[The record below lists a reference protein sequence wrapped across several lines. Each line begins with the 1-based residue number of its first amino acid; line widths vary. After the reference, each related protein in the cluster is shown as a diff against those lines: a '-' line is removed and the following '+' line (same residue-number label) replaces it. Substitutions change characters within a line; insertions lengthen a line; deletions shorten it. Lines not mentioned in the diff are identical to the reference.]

1 MSPDIYTFASGVSVL
16 IIHIDFLSLWF
27 LLLSSLHNSERN
39 SNFRFILM
47 WLMVIL
53 LLSYSCQMPSSSVKS
68 CRSNCSTFT
77 EIKHMVDS
85 ISQLFGLKGHKA
97 SPATQNPECPIFQL
111 SLRVCGMVRGYQWI
125 KSNDFSKILLKI
137 IVVWKMSGRFLSLY
151 RTLVFIKLTALVW
164 ITEKQRALFST
175 LTHSG
180 SPLFYYSAPLTHIC
194 EQTWQLPFLT
204 YFLNHDS

>member
-1 MSPDIYTFASGVSVL
+1 
-16 IIHIDFLSLWF
+16 
-27 LLLSSLHNSERN
+27 
-39 SNFRFILM
+39 
-47 WLMVIL
+47 MVIL

-85 ISQLFGLKGHKA
+85 TSQLFGLKGHKA

-137 IVVWKMSGRFLSLY
+137 IVVWKIFITVPYSCLHKAYSIGMNYGKAARSVLHTNPFRFSSVL
-151 RTLVFIKLTALVW
+151 
-164 ITEKQRALFST
+164 LFSSLDSYMWADMAVT
-175 LTHSG
+175 IPNLLFESWLIMAKAFHILNLKTWNFFLKWLVYVK
-180 SPLFYYSAPLTHIC
+180 SPKR
-194 EQTWQLPFLT
+194 LPSEVL
-204 YFLNHDS
+204 LRKDLLS